1 MTASN
6 QNKLIAKTA
15 LQSLGGNPQVN
26 KYWDDNKNQS
36 IDILSTLDRPYDG
49 VSSYSTIGLSDWHIG
64 YSVEEKQLRTEILGA
79 SATEFDS
86 YPNILATCAF
96 FVINSKFSLSH
107 GHVFENIVNLYYPES
122 EMKHILFNSPFLWDG
137 LHNLDFPDKVVT
149 WLMAVPISEKK
160 YLLKQ
165 EKGLEALESLFEQ
178 EDIDVFDIY
187 RNSVL

>member
-1 MTASN
+1 MTVSN
-6 QNKLIAKTA
+6 QNKLIVKTA
-15 LQSLGGNPQVN
+15 LQSFGGTPKVN
-26 KYWDDNKNQS
+26 NYWDDNKDQS
-36 IDILSTLDRPYDG
+36 IDILSTLDRPYKG

-64 YSVEEKQLRTEILGA
+64 YSVKEKQLRTEILGA

-86 YPNILATCAF
+86 YPTILATCAF

-107 GHVFENIVNLYYPES
+107 GHVFEKIIKFYYPES
-122 EMKHILFNSPFLWDG
+122 EMKHILFTSPFLWDN
-137 LHNLDFPDKVVT
+137 LHNLDFSDKVVT
-149 WLMAVPISEKK
+149 WLMAVPISENE

-178 EDIDVFDIY
+178 EDIDIFNIY